1 MPYKAHLQTI
11 LTEYWAYA
19 ISWVIITLEWSS
31 AMPEWVGKVLCA
43 LATGFALAAGKWAFE
58 KLQKHLRI

>member
-58 KLQKHLRI
+58 KLQKKLEL